1 MVSVMS
7 SPGDDDGSG
16 HERNSQIKSISSRN
30 LRRRLNAAVATN
42 GDYRVGSPE
51 RKHDGE
57 SDANGTGRQSAVG
70 FPKSLTPFVHI
81 QNTDAIE
88 AELEAYENTSRS
100 QSPDIR
106 RQETDEEAQQLQN
119 RTISYDQENVFHA
132 SFLTTDCSERSGL
145 ADECGLPEYSS
156 RTDGLI
162 VDKQIGNA
170 LKDPPSVGSE
180 SAKSIQRHYR
190 SYDSDNREDLS
201 IKSGSDSRKTGTDS
215 GSSSSNGGTP
225 DPNTWLAKFQRSRR
239 FVGRLVNN
247 EYVTLIILIL
257 IVVNAIL
264 IGVSVTKAVRED
276 TTLAKRIDDADFAFL
291 VIFTIEIIMQFYY
304 YGFGLFLDRWLV
316 FDLVVVIISWNATFS
331 TNEENENGGGQVL
344 RSFRIFRGFRLVT
357 RIKPLRDLVLALGEV
372 LPRMSAIVLM
382 LMLVFYVFAVMF
394 TENYKELDM
403 SENYFNTLHD
413 SLLTCFQMMTM
424 EWVEICRELME
435 DFGMTGSWFFIVIY
449 VMIAGFIVFNLIVAV
464 VVEAV
469 SATEETV
476 RRLDGIE
483 SNSPASK
490 LAEAQERIDL
500 LQSHLSVMMD
510 QQEQIQFMLEAM
522 AGELLHLETE
532 RMKAKMREENLKAEI
547 SRRIEE
553 QKKMEEQNVE
563 EKKPTESFQTI
574 SMQFLQKIEAA
585 KAQRKKEEEE
595 AQAQAELSQAASD
608 QESMAGQSAK
618 KARRVR
624 SRSSTKPSMSRD
636 GSGKSFGTDSGD
648 SGISAPDNIDSPNQR
663 STTARKK
670 SEIASALRSGSLKG
684 EGKDKSTSSKPEES
698 DRKKKAIG
706 NWKKL
711 LAVQKDFDTSS

>member
-16 HERNSQIKSISSRN
+16 HERNDQIKSMSSRN
-30 LRRRLNAAVATN
+30 LRRRPNAAAATN

-57 SDANGTGRQSAVG
+57 SDANGTGRQSVVG

-100 QSPDIR
+100 QSPDLK

-119 RTISYDQENVFHA
+119 RTISYNRENSFHA
-132 SFLTTDCSERSGL
+132 SFLTTDCSERSAL
-145 ADECGLPEYSS
+145 ADEFDLPEYSN
-156 RTDGLI
+156 RADNMV

-170 LKDPPSVGSE
+170 LKDPPNVGSE
-180 SAKSIQRHYR
+180 GAESLQRQYR
-190 SYDSDNREDLS
+190 SYESENRDELS
-201 IKSGSDSRKTGTDS
+201 IKSGSDRRNTGTDS
-215 GSSSSNGGTP
+215 GSSSSNDGTS

-239 FVGRLVNN
+239 IVGRLVNN
-247 EYVTLIILIL
+247 EYVYLTIIFL

-264 IGVSVTKAVRED
+264 IGVSVTDRVRSND
-276 TTLAKRIDDADFAFL
+276 ALSARIDWADFGFL
-291 VIFTIEIIMQFYY
+291 IIFTIEISMQFYY
-304 YGFGLFLDRWLV
+304 YGFGLFLDYWLV
-316 FDLVVVIISWNATFS
+316 FDLLVVIISWYSTFWDA
-331 TNEENENGGGQVL
+331 GGGQVL

-382 LMLVFYVFAVMF
+382 LLLVFYVFAVMF
-394 TENYKELDM
+394 TEQYKQLEM
-403 SENYFNTLHD
+403 SQRYFSTLHD
-413 SLLTCFQMMTM
+413 SLFTCFQMMTM
-424 EWVEICRELME
+424 EWVEICRELMDE
-435 DFGMTGSWFFIVIY
+435 HKRKRAWVFIVIY
-449 VMIAGFIVFNLIVAV
+449 VMVAGFIVFNLIVAV

-490 LAEAQERIDL
+490 LMEAQERIDL
-500 LQSHLSVMMD
+500 LQSHLSEMME
-510 QQEQIQFMLEAM
+510 QQEHIQFMLEAM

-532 RMKAKMREENLKAEI
+532 RMKAKMRENRLKEEI
-547 SRRIEE
+547 SRRIEY
-553 QKKMEEQNVE
+553 QKKMEEENAEEENEE
-563 EKKPTESFQTI
+563 EKKPSESFQTI

-595 AQAQAELSQAASD
+595 SGAQAELNQATSD

-618 KARRVR
+618 KPRKLR
-624 SRSSTKPSMSRD
+624 SRSSTKPISRD

-648 SGISAPDNIDSPNQR
+648 ADSGISAPDIIDSPNQR

-670 SEIASALRSGSLKG
+670 SEIASAFRSGSLKG
-684 EGKDKSTSSKPEES
+684 EGKDKSTSSKPEDSE
-698 DRKKKAIG
+698 RKKKAIG

-711 LAVQKDFDTSS
+711 LAVQKDFDTS